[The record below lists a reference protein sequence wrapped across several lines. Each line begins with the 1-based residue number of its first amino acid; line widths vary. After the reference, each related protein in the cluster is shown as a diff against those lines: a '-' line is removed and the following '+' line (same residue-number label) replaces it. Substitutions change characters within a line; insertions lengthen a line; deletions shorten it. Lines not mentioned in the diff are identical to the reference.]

1 MSNDTFIAQEIAS
14 NPKQSVWVS
23 ASAGSGKTTV
33 LIKRLLRLFLDG
45 VDIGNILCLTYTEVG
60 AVEMKNRLRDE
71 AKKLTIL
78 SDDDLKEK
86 LKDLLSTDNVESVSF
101 KKNLAKARATINS
114 KNMKLMGDCQVA
126 FSLDEIWGY
135 PKAFEKNANICSS
148 EWNIRALNYQDILVE
163 GSEARNLL
171 KFCRAFLVHAKNTK
185 SDAKN
190 LSSDLVFFILSDHF
204 LSIFSSRAT
213 LF

>member
-1 MSNDTFIAQEIAS
+1 MSNDPFIAQEIAS

-101 KKNLAKARATINS
+101 KKNLAKREEMS
-114 KNMKLMGDCQVA
+114 
-126 FSLDEIWGY
+126 Y
-135 PKAFEKNANICSS
+135 NI
-148 EWNIRALNYQDILVE
+148 
-163 GSEARNLL
+163 
-171 KFCRAFLVHAKNTK
+171 K
-185 SDAKN
+185 
-190 LSSDLVFFILSDHF
+190 
-204 LSIFSSRAT
+204 
-213 LF
+213 